1 MIKFTFLCSLQKLVL
16 KTSADCSEVIDISCQ
31 LSQVIILQY
40 MHPTDY
46 YYQLVTFSI
55 ALTCGAI
62 GRDAGIVTSQPFDII
77 RIISMYTKSTI
88 QLQA

>member
-16 KTSADCSEVIDISCQ
+16 KTSADYSEVIYISCQ

-55 ALTCGAI
+55 VLYMCSHWKGCRNSYIT
-62 GRDAGIVTSQPFDII
+62 
-77 RIISMYTKSTI
+77 TI
-88 QLQA
+88 